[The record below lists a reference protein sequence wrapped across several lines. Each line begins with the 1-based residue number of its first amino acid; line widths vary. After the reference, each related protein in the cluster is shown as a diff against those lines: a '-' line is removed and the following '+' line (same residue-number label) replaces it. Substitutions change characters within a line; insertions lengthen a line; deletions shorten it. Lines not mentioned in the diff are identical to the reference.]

1 MEKIIWNDSFSV
13 GVQEL
18 DTQHQVLIG
27 LINQLIESQGAPV
40 QSETISDIL
49 SRMLEYTEF
58 HFDAEEKY
66 MAEYGYPEYE
76 AHRVQHLQFIRKT
89 AQLAMDTIT
98 QKKSV
103 PQDLLV
109 YLRDWLTGHIL
120 NSDMQYKSFFNQH
133 GLS

>member
-1 MEKIIWNDSFSV
+1 MEKIIWNDGFSV

-18 DTQHQVLIG
+18 DKQHQVLIG
-27 LINQLIESQGAPV
+27 LINQLIESEDAPV

-66 MAEYGYPEYE
+66 MAEYGYPDYE
-76 AHRVQHLQFIRKT
+76 AHRMQHLQFIRKT
-89 AQLAMDTIT
+89 AQLAMDTIA

-120 NSDMQYKSFFNQH
+120 NADMQYKPFFNEH